1 MKGKNNSLPLLDHFI
16 VEVFDLDKIFLL
28 NTSSLINQTKELIN
42 VLGLNIVKETYHDFS
57 PFGTTLIFILSTSHF
72 SLHTWPENNYL
83 HIDLL
88 TCKTGDLTENSFFEA
103 IKSIFK
109 TNKIE
114 LRKISYERQN

>member
-16 VEVFDLDKIFLL
+16 VELSDLNKDSLL
-28 NTSSLINQTKELIN
+28 NTDSLINQTRELVN
-42 VLGLNIVKETYHDFS
+42 VLGLKIVKETYHNFS

-88 TCKTGDLTENSFFEA
+88 TCKTGELTDKLLFNV
-103 IKSIFK
+103 IKRIFK

-114 LRKISYERQN
+114 VRKISYERQN